1 MKTIAGLYDTYGDAE
16 LAVRRLED
24 GGISPDDISIIAPDG
39 SERSGSPAATGVGI
53 GAAVGGIGGFLA
65 GIGAVTVPGLG
76 PVVGAGWLVSTLTG
90 AAAGGV
96 AGGVLEA
103 FTDAGIDEADAHVY
117 AEHVRGGG
125 TMVMAR
131 VGEAQEAAATA
142 ILRRSAT
149 HARRSETETS
159 GWSSDEEIPLADE
172 ARDDALIRKGVDP
185 FVTPNFPR

>member
-16 LAVRRLED
+16 VAVRELE
-24 GGISPDDISIIAPDG
+24 GAGISPDEISVIAPDG
-39 SERSGSPAATGVGI
+39 SQRSGSPAATGVGI

-65 GIGAVTVPGLG
+65 GIGAITVPGLG

-90 AAAGGV
+90 AAAGGM

-103 FTDAGIDEADAHVY
+103 FAVAGIDEADAYVY

-131 VGEAQEAAATA
+131 VGQAQEDAATA
-142 ILRRSAT
+142 ILTRSGAD
-149 HARRSETETS
+149 ARRGDSETA
-159 GWSSDEEIPLADE
+159 GWSSDAEIPLAE
-172 ARDDALIRKGVDP
+172 ETGKKSAKASIP
-185 FVTPNFPR
+185 SESEFPR

>member
-16 LAVRRLED
+16 VAVRELE
-24 GGISPDDISIIAPDG
+24 GAGIPTDEISIIAPDG
-39 SERSGSPAATGVGI
+39 SQRSGSPAATGASI

-65 GIGAVTVPGLG
+65 GIGAITVPGLG

-90 AAAGGV
+90 AAAGGM

-103 FTDAGIDEADAHVY
+103 FAVAGIDEADAYVY

-131 VGEAQEAAATA
+131 VGQAQEDAATA
-142 ILRRSAT
+142 ILTRSGAD
-149 HARRSETETS
+149 ARRGDSETA
-159 GWSSDEEIPLADE
+159 GWSSDAEIPLAE
-172 ARDDALIRKGVDP
+172 ETGKKSAKASIP
-185 FVTPNFPR
+185 SESEFPR